1 MNSRNTKAAV
11 AFLLLCLINLCVGSL
26 YAWSVFAEPMGEY
39 LNSIV
44 EGGLPAGAMSL
55 VFTVATAVGPITMI
69 LGGKINDRFGAKW
82 ILFAAG
88 IMFGGGMIIS
98 GLSKSLGPLIFGYG
112 VLGGLG
118 GAVAYSTS
126 VSTAIKY
133 FPEKRGLIGGIT
145 TACYGISSVIV
156 SKLAGAMIEKTGV
169 TNTFIYL
176 GIAFL
181 VIICAGSLFVVKPDV
196 QQSAGVQKAVDPGN
210 DKNWK
215 QMLAS
220 PRFYLMFAILL
231 CGAICGMM
239 CISRAATIARDIMQ
253 ISAASAA
260 TVVAVLALFN
270 TAGRIICGYISDK
283 LGRTTILF
291 ASSIVAVI
299 GLLLLYMSEQSGSFI
314 FYIGIVCVG
323 LYFGTFMGV
332 FPGFVTDAFGLKY
345 NSVNYGIMFIGFA
358 LAGFVG
364 PSILSSFYTAKGSYG
379 AAFLTGIGFTAAGM
393 VLILLYRRI
402 YEKRLQGN
410 GSSDI

>member
-1 MNSRNTKAAV
+1 MKSKNTKSTV

-26 YAWSVFAEPMGEY
+26 YAWSVFAGPMGEY
-39 LNSIV
+39 LDGIV

-69 LGGKINDRFGAKW
+69 LGGKINDRFGARW

-88 IMFGGGMIIS
+88 IMFGGGMILS
-98 GLSKSLGPLIFGYG
+98 GLSKNLGLLIFGYG

-156 SKLAGAMIEKTGV
+156 SKLAGAMIETKGV

-181 VIICAGSLFVVKPDV
+181 VIICAGSLFVVKPKEQPAAMQNAAD
-196 QQSAGVQKAVDPGN
+196 SGK

-215 QMLAS
+215 QMLS
-220 PRFYLMFAILL
+220 SVRFYLMFAILL

-239 CISRAATIARDIMQ
+239 CISRASTIAQNIMQ
-253 ISAASAA
+253 ISAAGAA

-270 TAGRIICGYISDK
+270 TAGRVICGYISDK
-283 LGRTTILF
+283 VGRTTILM
-291 ASSIVAVI
+291 ASSFVAVI
-299 GLLLLYMSEQSGSFI
+299 GLLLLFISEQSGSFL

-364 PSILSSFYTAKGSYG
+364 PSIISSIYTTRGSYG
-379 AAFLTGIGFTAAGM
+379 AAFLIGIGFTAVGI
-393 VLILLYRRI
+393 VLILLYKRF
-402 YEKRLQGN
+402 YEKKG
-410 GSSDI
+410 

>member
-1 MNSRNTKAAV
+1 MNSKNTKALG
-11 AFLLLCLINLCVGSL
+11 AFILLCLINLCVGSL
-26 YAWSVFAEPMGEY
+26 YAWSVFADPMGEY
-39 LNSIV
+39 LNSVV

-82 ILFAAG
+82 ILFASG
-88 IMFGGGMIIS
+88 ILFGGGMILS
-98 GLSKSLGPLIFGYG
+98 GLSKDLGLLIFGYG

-118 GAVAYSTS
+118 GAMAYSTS

-133 FPEKRGLIGGIT
+133 FPEKRGLIGGVT

-156 SKLAGAMIEKTGV
+156 SKLAGAMIENTGV
-169 TNTFIYL
+169 TGTFIYL

-181 VIICAGSLFVVKPDV
+181 VIICAGSLFIVKPEV
-196 QQSAGVQKAVDPGN
+196 QQTAGIQNTADPGR
-210 DKNWK
+210 DRNWK
-215 QMLAS
+215 QMLS
-220 PRFYLMFAILL
+220 CPRFYLMFSILL

-239 CISRAATIARDIMQ
+239 CISRASTIARNIMQ
-253 ISAASAA
+253 ISAAGAA

-283 LGRTTILF
+283 AGRTTILL
-291 ASSIVAVI
+291 ASSFVAVV
-299 GLLLLYMSEQSGSFI
+299 GLLLLLMSEQNGSFI

-358 LAGFVG
+358 LAGFIG
-364 PSILSSFYTAKGSYG
+364 PSILSSFYTAKESYG
-379 AAFLTGIGFTAAGM
+379 AAFLTGIGFTAAGIVM
-393 VLILLYRRI
+393 ILLYRRI
-402 YEKRLQGN
+402 YEKKG
-410 GSSDI
+410 